1 MILFNEISGNKQ
13 LRFIDEAAPGQIY
26 QLNDLPLFPVGEKGR
41 QLAFLYLDNSL
52 ASIIVL
58 LSFFKSEQACV
69 LLSPELAQHFKEE
82 LEVLY
87 GPAFIYD
94 RSRRSIAGYTLDASR
109 NLFLATAT
117 QQVEID
123 PRIKVLLS
131 TSGSTGS
138 PKFVKLSEEN
148 LLENARSIAA
158 YLPISADDVTPLN
171 LPVYYSY
178 GLSVLTSNALKGG
191 TLVCTTSDVLSK
203 TFWEH
208 MEGLG
213 YTSIAGVPFVY
224 EMLDRIG
231 FTKKKYPSLKYFT
244 QAGGRLREPL
254 IRKFAAYAAEQ
265 DVLFYV
271 MYGQT
276 EATARMAYLP
286 PEKTAEKPAAIGIA
300 IPGGKLDIDP
310 ENQELLYSGPNVCG
324 GYVSNREDLA
334 VYRQETWL
342 HTGDL
347 ARMDEDGYYY
357 ITGRI
362 KRFVKLFGNRIN
374 LDEVEQ
380 LLAAGLNV
388 SVKCAGIDDK
398 IMLLVTDDKEMDEQA
413 AVTMV
418 VAGLKLHPTVIK
430 TWVMDTIP
438 LTANGK
444 TDYSLIQKMYAER

>member
-13 LRFIDEAAPGQIY
+13 LRFIDASTPEQIY
-26 QLNDLPLFPVGEKGR
+26 RLSDLSLIFIAEKER
-41 QLAFLYLDNSL
+41 RLAFLYLDNSL

-58 LSFFKSEQACV
+58 LSFLKSNQACV
-69 LLSPELAQHFKEE
+69 LLSPDLAQHFKEE
-82 LEVLY
+82 LETLY
-87 GPAFIYD
+87 APAFIYD
-94 RSRRSIAGYTLDASR
+94 RTRSSVTGYTLDESR
-109 NLFLATAT
+109 DLFLSETP
-117 QQVEID
+117 QRVEID
-123 PRIKVLLS
+123 PSIKILLS

-158 YLPISADDVTPLN
+158 YLPIAADDVTPLN

-191 TLVCTTSDVLSK
+191 TVVCTTSDVLSK
-203 TFWEH
+203 GFWDS
-208 MEGLG
+208 MEQLG

-231 FTKKKYPSLKYFT
+231 FTKKKYPSLRYFT

-265 DVLFYV
+265 NALFYV

-286 PEKTAEKPAAIGIA
+286 PEKATEKPASIGIA
-300 IPGGKLDIDP
+300 IPGGTFDIDP

-324 GYVSNREDLA
+324 GYVSRREDLA
-334 VYRQETWL
+334 VYRQEAWL

-347 ARMDEDGYYY
+347 GRIDEDGYYY

-380 LLAAGLNV
+380 LLAADLNV
-388 SVKCAGIDDK
+388 SVKCTGIDDK

-413 AVTMV
+413 AAAMV

-430 TWVMDTIP
+430 TWIMDAIP

-444 TDYSLIQKMYAER
+444 TDYGLIQKMYAER